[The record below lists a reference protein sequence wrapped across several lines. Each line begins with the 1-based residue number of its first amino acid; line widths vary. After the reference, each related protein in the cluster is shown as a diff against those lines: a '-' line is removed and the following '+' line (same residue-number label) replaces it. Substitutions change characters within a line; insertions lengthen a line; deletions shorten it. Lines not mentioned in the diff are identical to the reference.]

1 MYLKY
6 GKAGI
11 SDEKEKEEQK
21 RDESKRQELNG
32 MLYRI

>member
-11 SDEKEKEEQK
+11 SDEKEEQK

-32 MLYRI
+32 LLY